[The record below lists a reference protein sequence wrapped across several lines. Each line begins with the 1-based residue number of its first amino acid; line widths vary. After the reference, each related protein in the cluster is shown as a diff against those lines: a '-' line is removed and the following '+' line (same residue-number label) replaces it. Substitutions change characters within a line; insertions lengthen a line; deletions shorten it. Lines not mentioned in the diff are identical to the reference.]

1 MCSSDLGLDER
12 GPMNSFMAEILQ
24 TSGEHVVLVATAV
37 LAAVVVGAPAA
48 IVLTVHARTRRW
60 VLGVVNV
67 IQTIPSL
74 ALFGVL
80 LPIPLIGGIGKR
92 TAIIV
97 LALYALLPIMRNMVV
112 GILGVETGI
121 RDSALAMG
129 MTRQQILWRVE
140 IPLALPTILA
150 GLRIAIVS
158 TIGTATVAAA
168 IGGGGLGTFMFR
180 GIATADLTTV
190 LAGAV
195 PAAIMAIIADEV
207 LEWAERR
214 YSV

>member
-1 MCSSDLGLDER
+1 MSGFAS
-12 GPMNSFMAEILQ
+12 EIVSM
-24 TSGEHVVLVATAV
+24 SGEHLVLVG
-37 LAAVVVGAPAA
+37 AAVAIAFIIGAPTA
-48 IVLTVHARTRRW
+48 IALTRHVHTRRW

-80 LPIPLIGGIGKR
+80 LPIPFIGGIGKR

-112 GILGVETGI
+112 GILGIDPNV

-129 MTRQQILWRVE
+129 MTRQQVLWRVE

-168 IGGGGLGTFMFR
+168 IGGGGFGTFIFR

-190 LAGAV
+190 LAGAI
-195 PAAIMAIIADEV
+195 PAALMAIVADEV
-207 LEWAERR
+207 LEWAERH

>member
-1 MCSSDLGLDER
+1 VRQGLEFQPTAGHRKID
-12 GPMNSFMAEILQ
+12 AILARI
-24 TSGEHVVLVATAV
+24 GHRIVAQLAFHHLQVAGTVTA
-37 LAAVVVGAPAA
+37 G
-48 IVLTVHARTRRW
+48 R
-60 VLGVVNV
+60 
-67 IQTIPSL
+67 
-74 ALFGVL
+74 
-80 LPIPLIGGIGKR
+80 
-92 TAIIV
+92 
-97 LALYALLPIMRNMVV
+97 
-112 GILGVETGI
+112 I
-121 RDSALAMG
+121 RESALAMG

-158 TIGTATVAAA
+158 TIGTATIAAA

-190 LAGAV
+190 LAGAI
-195 PAAIMAIIADEV
+195 PAAVMAIIADEV

>member
-1 MCSSDLGLDER
+1 MSGFAS
-12 GPMNSFMAEILQ
+12 EIVEQ
-24 TSGEHVVLVATAV
+24 SGEHVVLVASAV
-37 LAAVVVGAPAA
+37 AIAFAIGAPTSIA
-48 IVLTVHARTRRW
+48 LTRRARTRRW

-112 GILGVETGI
+112 GILGIDPGV

-129 MTRQQILWRVE
+129 MTRQQVLWRVE

-168 IGGGGLGTFMFR
+168 IGGGGLGTFIFR

-195 PAAIMAIIADEV
+195 PAALMAIVADEV
-207 LEWAERR
+207 LEWAERH

>member
-1 MCSSDLGLDER
+1 
-12 GPMNSFMAEILQ
+12 MNSFMIDILQ

-37 LAAVVVGAPAA
+37 LAAFAIGAPTA
-48 IVLTVHARTRRW
+48 IALTLHARTRRW

-74 ALFGVL
+74 ALFGVM

-112 GILGVETGI
+112 GILGVETSI
-121 RDSALAMG
+121 RESALAMG

>member
-1 MCSSDLGLDER
+1 MSVAW
-12 GPMNSFMAEILQ
+12 AEILDV
-24 TSGEHVVLVATAV
+24 SGEHVLLVGTSVLIAV
-37 LAAVVVGAPAA
+37 GVGAPLAIALTRRPVWRRWTLAAVN
-48 IVLTVHARTRRW
+48 I
-60 VLGVVNV
+60 

-97 LALYALLPIMRNMVV
+97 LALYALLPLMRNMVV
-112 GILGVETGI
+112 GILGVDAAV

-129 MTRQQILWRVE
+129 MTRHQMLFRVE
-140 IPLALPTILA
+140 IPLALPTMLA

-158 TIGTATVAAA
+158 TIGTATIAAA
-168 IGGGGLGTFMFR
+168 IGGGGLGTFIFR
-180 GIATADLTTV
+180 GIATADISTV
-190 LAGAV
+190 LAGAF
-195 PAAIMAIIADEV
+195 PAALMAILADEV

-214 YSV
+214 YAH

>member
-1 MCSSDLGLDER
+1 MS
-12 GPMNSFMAEILQ
+12 SFMAEILQ

-48 IVLTVHARTRRW
+48 IALTLHARTRRW

-67 IQTIPSL
+67 IQTVPSL

-158 TIGTATVAAA
+158 TIGTATIAAA

>member
-1 MCSSDLGLDER
+1 
-12 GPMNSFMAEILQ
+12 MNSFMAEILQ

-48 IVLTVHARTRRW
+48 IVLTLHARTRRW

-74 ALFGVL
+74 ALFGVM
-80 LPIPLIGGIGKR
+80 LPIPFIGGIGKR

-190 LAGAV
+190 LAGAI
-195 PAAIMAIIADEV
+195 PAAVMAIIADEV

>member
-1 MCSSDLGLDER
+1 MS
-12 GPMNSFMAEILQ
+12 SFMAEILQ

-48 IVLTVHARTRRW
+48 IALTLHARTRRW

>member
-1 MCSSDLGLDER
+1 
-12 GPMNSFMAEILQ
+12 MNAFALEIVR

-37 LAAVVVGAPAA
+37 FAAFVIGAPAA
-48 IVLTVHARTRRW
+48 IVLTQHARSRRW
-60 VLGVVNV
+60 VLGLVNV

-92 TAIIV
+92 TAILV

-112 GILGVETGI
+112 GILGVEAAV
-121 RDSALAMG
+121 RESALAMG

-168 IGGGGLGTFMFR
+168 IGGGGLGTFIFR
-180 GIATADLTTV
+180 GIATADLTIV

-195 PAAIMAIIADEV
+195 PAAVMAIIADEV
-207 LEWAERR
+207 LEWAERHF
-214 YSV
+214 SV

>member
-1 MCSSDLGLDER
+1 MSA
-12 GPMNSFMAEILQ
+12 FMLEILR

-37 LAAVVVGAPAA
+37 VAAFAIGAPAA
-48 IVLTVHARTRRW
+48 IALTLHARTRRW
-60 VLGVVNV
+60 VLVAVNV

-112 GILGVETGI
+112 GILGVEASI
-121 RDSALAMG
+121 RESALAMG
-129 MTRQQILWRVE
+129 MTRQQILRRVE

-168 IGGGGLGTFMFR
+168 IGGGGLGTFIFR

-195 PAAIMAIIADEV
+195 PAAVMAIIADEV

>member
-1 MCSSDLGLDER
+1 MSGFAHELTVSTLDHL
-12 GPMNSFMAEILQ
+12 A
-24 TSGEHVVLVATAV
+24 LVAAAMGSALIVGLPAAV
-37 LAAVVVGAPAA
+37 L
-48 IVLTVHARTRRW
+48 LTRHARTRRA
-60 VLGVVNV
+60 VLSVVNV
-67 IQTIPSL
+67 VQTIPSL

-97 LALYALLPIMRNMVV
+97 LALYALLPIMRNAVV
-112 GILGVETGI
+112 GIAGVDPGV

-129 MTRQQILWRVE
+129 MTARQMLWRVE

-150 GLRIAIVS
+150 GIRIAMVA
-158 TIGTATVAAA
+158 TIGTATIAAA
-168 IGGGGLGTFMFR
+168 IGGGGLGTFIFR
-180 GIATADLTTV
+180 GIATADLATV

-195 PAAIMAIIADEV
+195 PAALMAIVADEV

-214 YSV
+214 FSF

>member
-1 MCSSDLGLDER
+1 M
-12 GPMNSFMAEILQ
+12 
-24 TSGEHVVLVATAV
+24 LVGTAV
-37 LAAVVVGAPAA
+37 IAAIAVGAPASIA
-48 IVLTVHARTRRW
+48 LTRHARTRRW
-60 VLGVVNV
+60 MLGVVNV

-112 GILGVETGI
+112 GILGVSEEP
-121 RDSALAMG
+121 RPPPLG
-129 MTRQQILWRVE
+129 MTCQQILWRVE
-140 IPLALPTILA
+140 IPLALPTVA
-150 GLRIAIVS
+150 GLHRDRP

-168 IGGGGLGTFMFR
+168 IGGGGLGTFIFR

-195 PAAIMAIIADEV
+195 PAAVMAIVADEV
-207 LEWAERR
+207 LEWAERH

>member
-1 MCSSDLGLDER
+1 
-12 GPMNSFMAEILQ
+12 MNAFMLEILKA
-24 TSGEHVVLVATAV
+24 SGEHIVLVTTAV
-37 LAAVVVGAPAA
+37 VAAFVVGVPASIA
-48 IVLTVHARTRRW
+48 LTRRARTRRW

-112 GILGVETGI
+112 GILGVEASI
-121 RDSALAMG
+121 RESALAMG

-168 IGGGGLGTFMFR
+168 IGGGGLGTFIFR

-190 LAGAV
+190 LAGAL
-195 PAAIMAIIADEV
+195 PAAVMAIIADEV
-207 LEWAERR
+207 LEWAERH

>member
-1 MCSSDLGLDER
+1 MSAFTL
-12 GPMNSFMAEILQ
+12 EIVR

-37 LAAVVVGAPAA
+37 IAAFVVGAPAA
-48 IVLTVHARTRRW
+48 IALTQHARSRRW
-60 VLGVVNV
+60 VLGLVNV

-112 GILGVETGI
+112 GILGIEASI
-121 RDSALAMG
+121 RESALAMG

-168 IGGGGLGTFMFR
+168 IGGGGLGTFIFR

-195 PAAIMAIIADEV
+195 PAAVMAIIADEV
-207 LEWAERR
+207 LEWAERHF
-214 YSV
+214 SV

>member
-1 MCSSDLGLDER
+1 
-12 GPMNSFMAEILQ
+12 MNALMLEVLR
-24 TSGEHVVLVATAV
+24 TSGEHVVLVVTAV
-37 LAAVVVGAPAA
+37 VAAIIVGAPLSIA
-48 IVLTVHARTRRW
+48 LTRHARSRRW

-112 GILGVETGI
+112 GILGVEAGI
-121 RDSALAMG
+121 RESALAMG

-168 IGGGGLGTFMFR
+168 IGGGGLGTFIFR

-195 PAAIMAIIADEV
+195 PAAVMAIIADEV
-207 LEWAERR
+207 LEWAERH

>member
-1 MCSSDLGLDER
+1 MNAFTLDVLR
-12 GPMNSFMAEILQ
+12 
-24 TSGEHVVLVATAV
+24 TSGEHVVLVATAI
-37 LAAVVVGAPAA
+37 LAAVVIGAPAA
-48 IVLTVHARTRRW
+48 IALTLHARTRRW
-60 VLGVVNV
+60 VLGAVNV

-112 GILGVETGI
+112 GILGVEAGI
-121 RDSALAMG
+121 RESALAMG

-168 IGGGGLGTFMFR
+168 IGGGGLGTFIFR

-195 PAAIMAIIADEV
+195 PAAVMAIVADEV
-207 LEWAERR
+207 LEWAERH

>member
-1 MCSSDLGLDER
+1 
-12 GPMNSFMAEILQ
+12 MNPFTLEVLRA
-24 TSGEHVVLVATAV
+24 SGEHIVLVVTAV
-37 LAAVVVGAPAA
+37 VAAIAIGAPAA
-48 IVLTVHARTRRW
+48 IALTRHARTRRW
-60 VLGVVNV
+60 ALGVVNV

-112 GILGVETGI
+112 GILGIEASI
-121 RDSALAMG
+121 RESALAMG
-129 MTRQQILWRVE
+129 MTRHQILWRVE

-168 IGGGGLGTFMFR
+168 IGGGGLGTFIFR

-207 LEWAERR
+207 LEWAERH

>member
-1 MCSSDLGLDER
+1 MSAGS
-12 GPMNSFMAEILQ
+12 MNSFMAEILQ

-48 IVLTVHARTRRW
+48 IVLTLHARTRRW

>member
-1 MCSSDLGLDER
+1 MSA
-12 GPMNSFMAEILQ
+12 FMLEIVR

-37 LAAVVVGAPAA
+37 VAAFAIGAPAA
-48 IVLTVHARTRRW
+48 IALTLHARTRRW
-60 VLGVVNV
+60 VLGAVNV

-97 LALYALLPIMRNMVV
+97 LVLYALLPIMRNMVV
-112 GILGVETGI
+112 GILGVEASI
-121 RDSALAMG
+121 RESALAMG
-129 MTRQQILWRVE
+129 MTRQQILRRVE

-168 IGGGGLGTFMFR
+168 IGGGGLGTFIFR

-195 PAAIMAIIADEV
+195 PAAVMAIIADEV